1 MRSSIS
7 STSYTER
14 KVTPQ
19 RWTGRRL
26 PFLDLVHL
34 RERRCE
40 QCDAILAEPGSRS
53 FIVDAAGLPVS
64 FSEDETPDGMSV
76 RLICPNG
83 HETVLGV
90 PGDVSAEAAMMT
102 PDDAPI
108 ATDAILVDAS

>member
-1 MRSSIS
+1 
-7 STSYTER
+7 
-14 KVTPQ
+14 
-19 RWTGRRL
+19 L

-40 QCDAILAEPGSRS
+40 QCDAILAQPGSRS

-64 FSEDETPDGMSV
+64 FPEDGTPAGMSV

-83 HETVLGV
+83 HETVLDV

>member
-1 MRSSIS
+1 M
-7 STSYTER
+7 
-14 KVTPQ
+14 
-19 RWTGRRL
+19 
-26 PFLDLVHL
+26 HL

-53 FIVDAAGLPVS
+53 FIVDVAGLPVN
-64 FSEDETPDGMSV
+64 FPEEGTPAGMSV
-76 RLICPNG
+76 RLICPSG
-83 HETVLGV
+83 HETILTV